1 MSKTPS
7 IYVVSGGTGASGEQL
22 VHTVLVQF
30 PDSQVLVITVNHV
43 LQIGQI
49 EETVQEAAA
58 RGGIIVHTLVDADLR
73 QALTD
78 LAQEH
83 SVAEVDLMGPL
94 MFRLSE
100 TLEQEPIAHPGL
112 YRHLH
117 QAYYDRVSAIE
128 FSMSHDDGQ
137 RPGGWPQA
145 DVVLVGPSR
154 VGKTPLS
161 MYLAVLG
168 WRVANVPLIPD
179 VDLPPGLSQL
189 DRQRAI
195 GLTMEPGQLLFYR
208 QQRQRRLGTRPLGAY
223 ADPSKIHEEIEYA
236 RAICRRSGFTVIDVT
251 DKPIEA
257 SADEVAD
264 LITRRFGS
272 RAHRS

>member
-1 MSKTPS
+1 MARSWKGSDEQDS
-7 IYVVSGGTGASGEQL
+7 IHLCRFRRNGRQRRATGTHRPGA
-22 VHTVLVQF
+22 V
-30 PDSQVLVITVNHV
+30 P
-43 LQIGQI
+43 
-49 EETVQEAAA
+49 
-58 RGGIIVHTLVDADLR
+58 R
-73 QALTD
+73 QPGAGY
-78 LAQEH
+78 H
-83 SVAEVDLMGPL
+83 G
-94 MFRLSE
+94 E

-257 SADEVAD
+257 SADEIAD